1 MTKRIVGAILT
12 GGKSS
17 RMNFINKSFLNVNNK
32 DFIEIII
39 NTLSKRLEKIYIN
52 ANQDIEKYQKF
63 NRPIVSDLIKGF
75 KGPLAGLHSIM
86 KQFEDDR
93 DTYSDLTKNY
103 NELFNNVERENNIKE
118 KQLEI
123 HNLKQKIKVLTDEYK
138 ENRYTS
144 ILKLIINVYKN
155 ELLPEI
161 DNLRRLK
168 YDIVEMQNNS
178 NKGESD
184 SLIQLLVEPSREEE
198 NDSEEPSVLT
208 FVSNI

>member
-32 DFIEIII
+32 VFIEIII

-86 KQFEDDR
+86 KQFEDDK
-93 DTYSDLTKNY
+93 SDIWFALVPTDAPFIPIEYIDNFIKHPHGNNSVFISRINNKIEPMFSFWSIKALKVIEKELIKSDGVKIMKIAEDLNY
-103 NELFNNVERENNIKE
+103 DIIDFNTVNEMEFMNINTNE
-118 KQLEI
+118 DYL
-123 HNLKQKIKVLTDEYK
+123 KIK
-138 ENRYTS
+138 
-144 ILKLIINVYKN
+144 
-155 ELLPEI
+155 
-161 DNLRRLK
+161 NLSR
-168 YDIVEMQNNS
+168 
-178 NKGESD
+178 ESD
-184 SLIQLLVEPSREEE
+184 
-198 NDSEEPSVLT
+198 
-208 FVSNI
+208 

>member
-86 KQFEDDR
+86 KQFEDDK
-93 DTYSDLTKNY
+93 SDIWFALVPTDAPFIPIEYIDNFIKHPHANNSVFISRINNKIEPMFSFWSIKALKVIEKELIKSDGVKIMKIAEDLNY
-103 NELFNNVERENNIKE
+103 DIIDFNTVNEMEFMNINTNE
-118 KQLEI
+118 DYL
-123 HNLKQKIKVLTDEYK
+123 KIK
-138 ENRYTS
+138 
-144 ILKLIINVYKN
+144 
-155 ELLPEI
+155 
-161 DNLRRLK
+161 NLSR
-168 YDIVEMQNNS
+168 
-178 NKGESD
+178 ESD
-184 SLIQLLVEPSREEE
+184 
-198 NDSEEPSVLT
+198 
-208 FVSNI
+208 